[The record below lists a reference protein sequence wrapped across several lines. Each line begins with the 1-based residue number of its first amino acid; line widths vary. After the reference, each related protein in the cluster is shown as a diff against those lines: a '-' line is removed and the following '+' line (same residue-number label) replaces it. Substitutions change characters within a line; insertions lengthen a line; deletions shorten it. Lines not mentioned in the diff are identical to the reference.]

1 MIKAVV
7 LLTAL
12 VVRAFAADASLD
24 ALLKSLESRYNRAQ
38 TLQVQFVETFTGV
51 GQPRRSEAGT
61 LYLKKPGR
69 MRWDYTSPQGKLF
82 LSDGKQV
89 YLYVPST
96 RRVEKMKLRESED
109 MRAPLAFLLGKLNFQ
124 KEFRNIQEHLQGT
137 DRLITADPKSADLP
151 YSKVEF
157 LVSPEMQIRQLKVT
171 GQDQSILEFVFSHER
186 VNPSFDSKLFNF
198 RMPPGAELVEPS

>member
-1 MIKAVV
+1 M
-7 LLTAL
+7 L
-12 VVRAFAADASLD
+12 VVGAFAADASLD
-24 ALLKSLESRYNRAQ
+24 DLLKSLETRYNRVQ
-38 TLQVQFVETFTGV
+38 TLQVQFVETFTGA
-51 GQPRRSEAGT
+51 GQPRRREAGT

-69 MRWDYTSPQGKLF
+69 MRWDYTSPPGKLF

-96 RRVEKMKLRESED
+96 KRVEKMKLRESED

-124 KEFRNIQEHLQGT
+124 KEFRNIQERAQGT
-137 DRLITADPKSADLP
+137 DRLVTAGPKSADLP

-157 LVSPEMQIRQLKVT
+157 LVSPEMQIRQLTVT
-171 GQDQSILEFVFSHER
+171 GQDQSILEFVFTDER
-186 VNPSFDSKLFNF
+186 VNPSFDSKLFHF